1 MGSVLQM
8 SRNCPV
14 SAGMLAAA
22 LLPFLMTYLVRN
34 GSSSVVYLDCAAVYQ
49 GPSSSLTNFPG
60 HPQPPFY
67 SSSAGCEQSTACDAK
82 VGMVGHHM
90 TLHAPQ
96 SA

>member
-1 MGSVLQM
+1 MLQM
-8 SRNCPV
+8 LRESGT

-34 GSSSVVYLDCAAVYQ
+34 SSSSVMYLDCAAVYQ

-67 SSSAGCEQSTACDAK
+67 STSNGCEQSTACDAK
-82 VGMVGHHM
+82 VGMVRHQT
-90 TLHAPQ
+90 TLHALP
-96 SA
+96 SI